1 MNYKV
6 RLDTMSYY
14 STLFQKYR
22 VDDVLLQS
30 RAKRRAIGSVLEQ
43 LDKKAVNTN
52 DNLNKP
58 SLKRLRKAFGDVSWF
73 KNIAASL
80 TFATALALFQTPPL
94 EASTP
99 PPFQHLKSTKQF
111 EYCKYR

>member
-99 PPFQHLKSTKQF
+99 PISTSQ
-111 EYCKYR
+111 KYKAV